1 VNQNLTLFPPEVTVL
16 EILESIEPDVDVLR
30 ACKALTAQG
39 YLLALDDFVESELT
53 RPFLEYAKI
62 LKIDVQATSPDCQRD
77 LARNLG
83 ANFRLLAEKVE
94 TRAEYY
100 VAKQLGFTL
109 FQGYFFYQPE
119 VVQVKE
125 VSALRVRYTQLL
137 DVVNRPEID
146 LRRAEEIVKSDP
158 ALCYRLLRYLN
169 SAAFSFRCSI
179 SSIRHAFALLGVRE
193 LRRWVSLVAVSMLG
207 KDTPEELVKSALL
220 RARFI
225 ELLAPKAKCKPYN
238 AFLVG
243 LLSLV
248 EGMVGMPITR
258 FVDQLALPADS
269 RCALLGKPCRL
280 EKLAALTVAYEK
292 ADWARCEILASELG
306 TSESVV
312 TECYWQAVT
321 WTQTLLT

>member
-1 VNQNLTLFPPEVTVL
+1 
-16 EILESIEPDVDVLR
+16 
-30 ACKALTAQG
+30 
-39 YLLALDDFVESELT
+39 
-53 RPFLEYAKI
+53 
-62 LKIDVQATSPDCQRD
+62 
-77 LARNLG
+77 
-83 ANFRLLAEKVE
+83 
-94 TRAEYY
+94 
-100 VAKQLGFTL
+100 
-109 FQGYFFYQPE
+109 
-119 VVQVKE
+119 
-125 VSALRVRYTQLL
+125 
-137 DVVNRPEID
+137 
-146 LRRAEEIVKSDP
+146 
-158 ALCYRLLRYLN
+158 
-169 SAAFSFRCSI
+169 
-179 SSIRHAFALLGVRE
+179 
-193 LRRWVSLVAVSMLG
+193 MLG

-225 ELLAPKAKCKPYN
+225 ELLAPKAKCKSYN

-306 TSESVV
+306 TSETVV